1 MDPRLTC
8 RPNRK
13 EYARSKALMWP
24 FPGEKMSLSQG
35 LELTDWNEEGPVMTV
50 TRIISD
56 YIIISLYIYIR
67 YSYVDIVRYYWILLD
82 II

>member
-1 MDPRLTC
+1 MDPRLTW

-24 FPGEKMSLSQG
+24 FPGEKMSPSQG
-35 LELTDWNEEGPVMTV
+35 CWQTGTSWNEEGPVMTV

-56 YIIISLYIYIR
+56 YIII
-67 YSYVDIVRYYWILLD
+67 LD
-82 II
+82 IISLFNDF